1 MKNLSFLAIVS
12 TLMLVNQIPAAQAQV
27 SQQVP
32 MRANQGIAR
41 GTIMIMG
48 AQRMDKY
55 RRWIPAGGASIRVM
69 NRQTGAVVAGGV
81 LDRNGNWSC
90 SVPAGAAYLVV
101 ASYDGGRSTGTC
113 NVSIPPRGATVTP
126 RLRII

>member
-1 MKNLSFLAIVS
+1 MKQLRFLAIVS
-12 TLMLVNQIPAAQAQV
+12 TFLLINHIPTAQAQ
-27 SQQVP
+27 SAQKVP
-32 MRANQGIAR
+32 MWTNPRNPQ

-55 RRWIPAGGASIRVM
+55 RRWITAAGASIRVM
-69 NRQTGAVVAGGV
+69 NRQTGAVVAGGI

-113 NVSIPPRGATVTP
+113 NVSISPRGATVTP
-126 RLRII
+126 RLRIM